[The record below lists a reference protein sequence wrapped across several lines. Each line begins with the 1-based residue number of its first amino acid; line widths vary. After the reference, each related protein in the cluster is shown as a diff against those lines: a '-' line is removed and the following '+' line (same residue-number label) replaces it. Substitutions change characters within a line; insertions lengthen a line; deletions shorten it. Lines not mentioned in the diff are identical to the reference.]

1 MKNNLIV
8 TGSTGYLGSKLV
20 KNLSDFKIYEVK
32 RDGLYIANKKLC
44 DNSHE
49 FNSYFDENQSY
60 TLIHLATFYPK
71 NEINKKNE
79 IIESNINFGKKILIQ
94 LKDLNLKQII
104 YTNTMFNFYED
115 KGVRN
120 LIYTKSKAEFSN
132 ILHEYCSNQNIV
144 FDEIF
149 LDNTFG
155 GKDSRGKIVS
165 TIANSVKNGDEN
177 PVINN
182 IAINLT
188 YYGDVINR
196 IRYSLQNNLGGNDSF
211 VSNKSVNINSIYE
224 FLLYY
229 KQNSEVDSKIL
240 KFSKN
245 NYISKIPKIN
255 HFGLQL
261 TSIYYEL
268 LKLIH

>member
-1 MKNNLIV
+1 MKNNLII

-20 KNLSDFKIYEVK
+20 KNLSDFKVYEVK

-44 DNSHE
+44 DNSDE
-49 FNSYFDENQSY
+49 FKSYIDKNQSY

-79 IIESNINFGKKILIQ
+79 IIESNINFGKMILMQ
-94 LKDLNLKQII
+94 LKDLNLKQFI

-115 KGVRN
+115 KRIRN

-196 IRYSLQNNLGGNDSF
+196 IRYSLQNNLGGSDSF